1 VKELELAIVGGGIA
15 GMSCAVYAKRAGLNP
30 VIFEKAALG
39 GQLMYINRIDNYP
52 AVKPGSTGAEFLN
65 VLSSSVKE
73 LNIEVKEEAVT
84 RVAAEESKVVI
95 SSDDKEYSAGSLVV
109 ASGASF
115 RKLGVEGEDK
125 FAGRGVSWCA
135 VCDGYFFRDKKV
147 AIVGGGNTAVEDAIY
162 LSSVCSKVYLIHR
175 RDKLRALDYLQKEL
189 FDRGNIEII
198 WNSVIKKIS
207 GDNFVKE
214 IEIENVV
221 DDKKSVLETSAL
233 FIAVGIKPNTDICA
247 GIIDIDNGGFVIT
260 DEYMKTSCDY
270 IYACGDCRKR
280 PLRQL
285 ITAASEGAIA
295 ALSAYRYL
303 KNSYV
308 SY

>member
-189 FDRGNIEII
+189 FDRSNIEII

>member
-1 VKELELAIVGGGIA
+1 MEELELAIIGGGIA
-15 GMSCAVYAKRAGLNP
+15 GISCAMYAKRAGLNP
-30 VIFEKAALG
+30 VIFEKSALG

-52 AVKPGSTGAEFLN
+52 AVTPGSTGAAFLN

-73 LNIEVKEEAVT
+73 LNVEVKEENIVKIDK
-84 RVAAEESKVVI
+84 EEKRAII
-95 SSDDKEYSAGSLVV
+95 SSENREYSAKAIVV

-115 RKLGVEGEDK
+115 RKLGVEGENE

-135 VCDGYFFRDKKV
+135 VCDGYFFKGKEV
-147 AIVGGGNTAVEDAIY
+147 AIVGGGNTAVEDAVY
-162 LSSVCSKVYLIHR
+162 LSSICSKVYLIHR
-175 RDKLRALDYLQKEL
+175 RGSLRALDYLQKEL
-189 FDRGNIEII
+189 FGKGNIEVI
-198 WNSVIKKIS
+198 WNSIVKKIS
-207 GDNFVKE
+207 GDNFVKG

-221 DDKKSVLETSAL
+221 DNKKSVLAVNAL
-233 FIAVGIKPNTDICA
+233 FEAVGIKPNTDICS
-247 GIIDIDNGGFVIT
+247 GVIDIDDGGFIIT

>member
-1 VKELELAIVGGGIA
+1 MEELELAIIGGGIA
-15 GMSCAVYAKRAGLNP
+15 GISCAVYAKRAGINP
-30 VIFEKAALG
+30 VIFEKSALG

-52 AVKPGSTGAEFLN
+52 AVKSGSKGTEFLS
-65 VLSSSVKE
+65 VLTSSIEE
-73 LNIEVKEEAVT
+73 LSINVKEEAVT
-84 RVAAEESKVVI
+84 KIMTDKDKVVFSSDSKEYTAKALVAAN
-95 SSDDKEYSAGSLVV
+95 
-109 ASGASF
+109 GASF
-115 RKLGVEGEDK
+115 RKLGVEGENK

-135 VCDGYFFRDKKV
+135 VCDGYFFKGKEV

-189 FDRGNIEII
+189 FGRGNIEVV

-207 GDNFVKE
+207 GGSFVKE
-214 IEIENVV
+214 IEIENVT
-221 DDKKSVLETSAL
+221 DNKNSVLEVSAL
-233 FIAVGIKPNTDICA
+233 FVAVGIKPSTDIYK
-247 GIIDIDNGGFVIT
+247 GVIDVDEGGFIIT

-285 ITAASEGAIA
+285 ITAASDGAIA
-295 ALSAYRYL
+295 ALSSYRYL
-303 KNSYV
+303 KSSYV

>member
-1 VKELELAIVGGGIA
+1 MKELELAIVGGGIA

>member
-1 VKELELAIVGGGIA
+1 MEELELAIIGGGIA
-15 GMSCAVYAKRAGLNP
+15 GISCAMYAKRAGLNP
-30 VIFEKAALG
+30 VIFEKSALG

-52 AVKPGSTGAEFLN
+52 AVTPGSTGAAFLN

-73 LNIEVKEEAVT
+73 LNVEVKEENIVKIDK
-84 RVAAEESKVVI
+84 EEKRAII
-95 SSDDKEYSAGSLVV
+95 SSENREYSAKAIVV

-115 RKLGVEGEDK
+115 RKLGVEGENE

-135 VCDGYFFRDKKV
+135 VCDGYFFKGKEV
-147 AIVGGGNTAVEDAIY
+147 AIVGGGNTAVEDAVY
-162 LSSVCSKVYLIHR
+162 LSSICSKVYLIHR
-175 RDKLRALDYLQKEL
+175 RGSLRALDYLQKEL
-189 FDRGNIEII
+189 FAKGNIEVI
-198 WNSVIKKIS
+198 WNSIVKKIS
-207 GDNFVKE
+207 GDNFVKG

-221 DDKKSVLETSAL
+221 DNKKSVLAVNAL
-233 FIAVGIKPNTDICA
+233 FEAVGIKPNTDICS
-247 GIIDIDNGGFVIT
+247 GVIDIDDGGFIIT

>member
-1 VKELELAIVGGGIA
+1 MKELELAIVGGGIA

-30 VIFEKAALG
+30 VIFEKGALG

-65 VLSSSVKE
+65 VLSSSAKE

-84 RVAAEESKVVI
+84 KIAAEGNRVI
-95 SSDDKEYSAGSLVV
+95 FSSDDREYSAGSLVV

-135 VCDGYFFRDKKV
+135 VCDGYFFKGKEV

-189 FDRGNIEII
+189 FDRSNIEII
-198 WNSVIKKIS
+198 WNSVIRKIS

-214 IEIENVV
+214 VEIENTI
-221 DDKKSVLETSAL
+221 DNKKSVLETSAL
-233 FIAVGIKPNTDICA
+233 FVAVGIKPNTDICG
-247 GIIDIDNGGFVIT
+247 GIIDMDSGGFIIT

>member
-1 VKELELAIVGGGIA
+1 MKELELAIIGGGIA
-15 GMSCAVYAKRAGLNP
+15 GISCATYAKRAGLTP
-30 VIFEKAALG
+30 VIFEKSALG

-52 AVKPGSTGAEFLN
+52 AVKLGISGTEFLN
-65 VLSSSVKE
+65 VLGTCVKE
-73 LNIEVKEEAVT
+73 LDIEVKEENVT
-84 RVAAEESKVVI
+84 NI
-95 SSDDKEYSAGSLVV
+95 SIDKNRIIVSAQDGEYSAGSLVV

-125 FAGRGVSWCA
+125 LAGRGVSWCA
-135 VCDGYFFRDKKV
+135 VCDGYFFKGKEV
-147 AIVGGGNTAVEDAIY
+147 AIVGGGNTAVEDAVY
-162 LSSVCSKVYLIHR
+162 LSSMCSKVYLIHR

-189 FDRGNIEII
+189 FDKNNIEVV

-207 GDNFVKE
+207 GNNFVEK

-221 DDKKSVLETSAL
+221 DNKRSVLGVNAL
-233 FIAVGIKPNTDICA
+233 FIAVGIKPNTDMFR
-247 GIIDIDNGGFVIT
+247 GIIEMDSGGFIIT
-260 DEYMKTSCDY
+260 DEYMKTSRDY

-285 ITAASEGAIA
+285 ITAASEGAIV
-295 ALSAYRYL
+295 ALSVYRYL